1 MKKHVSAKHS
11 NSNSNEKCKECK
23 EDFKCVQDLQLYMIN
38 DHAERTRA
46 PADREASIKDSGFTR
61 TGFGVT
67 VLCLHTAT

>member
-1 MKKHVSAKHS
+1 MWGVYPETMDWDFGAMCS
-11 NSNSNEKCKECK
+11 
-23 EDFKCVQDLQLYMIN
+23 DFKFG
-38 DHAERTRA
+38 ERMA